1 MKIKFAL
8 VAILLVASAA
18 APAIATPLQDAGNAY
33 ARGDFATALQ
43 LWKPLAEQGDV
54 VAQKNLARLHEAGRG
69 VPANAVEAVWWYRK
83 AADQGNAFARFKLGV
98 MYYTGGAGVVQDYE
112 QSLKWFKLISGPSSV
127 PTVNRRGGQFAR
139 GIGSNALKGN

>member
-43 LWKPLAEQGDV
+43 LWKPLAEQGCEIASNCDP
-54 VAQKNLARLHEAGRG
+54 LPRLKH
-69 VPANAVEAVWWYRK
+69 
-83 AADQGNAFARFKLGV
+83 LI
-98 MYYTGGAGVVQDYE
+98 DY
-112 QSLKWFKLISGPSSV
+112 S
-127 PTVNRRGGQFAR
+127 
-139 GIGSNALKGN
+139 